1 MDTICCWVEYKKIGK
16 YEDIGMAS
24 WVFTQQLHRIMVSFS
39 EIRKLRAEAC
49 FGEEVSGNQD
59 AHLIATWKCRVHNWL
74 YVSGTQIKGLCD
86 V

>member
-1 MDTICCWVEYKKIGK
+1 
-16 YEDIGMAS
+16 
-24 WVFTQQLHRIMVSFS
+24 MVSFS